1 MEDIDFL
8 NSCESQ
14 EKNFDLL
21 NIKSDFEDLN
31 FQYDFDLF
39 FKGLNNNKFQIPK
52 FSCQLNNKLYKF
64 QKKPHKNKIT
74 KEYIKDKNKENARR
88 YRQRHKFIYS
98 HIVKENEKLKFDVNK
113 IMKYIENNLCPCCMK
128 IITNSTKKEYFVIQ
142 KK

>member
-8 NSCESQ
+8 NSFNSQ

-52 FSCQLNNKLYKF
+52 FSCQLNKKL
-64 QKKPHKNKIT
+64 
-74 KEYIKDKNKENARR
+74 
-88 YRQRHKFIYS
+88 
-98 HIVKENEKLKFDVNK
+98 
-113 IMKYIENNLCPCCMK
+113 
-128 IITNSTKKEYFVIQ
+128 
-142 KK
+142 